1 MIGYIEIFEILCSHF
16 DDAVASTGD
25 EKAARERVEWL
36 WSALRPEFKPIN
48 PFHNGS
54 AGL

>member
-1 MIGYIEIFEILCSHF
+1 MINYVEIFEILCAVF
-16 DDAVASTGD
+16 DDDVASDGDAVA
-25 EKAARERVEWL
+25 AMARVESL

-54 AGL
+54 ASL